1 MRPELTPEYLAAD
14 QSWRLLQVAVA
25 FAILEILF
33 VSLYVGSRLKSG
45 VKQEADFYLI
55 IAALIV
61 NLGLVIVCFGKS
73 AKYSRLDIIF
83 TVNSSNRAAQRT
95 RKWVD

>member
-1 MRPELTPEYLAAD
+1 MNIALTTEYLAAD

-25 FAILEILF
+25 FAVLEITF

-45 VKQEADFYLI
+45 IKQGPDFYLI

-61 NLGLVIVCFGKS
+61 NLGLVVVCFSK
-73 AKYSRLDIIF
+73 
-83 TVNSSNRAAQRT
+83 
-95 RKWVD
+95 